1 MFHDEQPTASLHS
14 LIYCESNNPDNEVIL
29 SIAHSF
35 NEVIH
40 NVRTGENEMTSY
52 RRLGIAV
59 VVGALLGV
67 LCIIGVGARIPGQYS
82 NVIYLTAVW
91 YNRVIMGLMVGFAG
105 HVTIIKSEKEINYV
119 NAIVRGLIIGLIV
132 SSATLLLSDTLP
144 LDWLGWFMGLV
155 YGPIIDVIATATDK

>member
-1 MFHDEQPTASLHS
+1 M
-14 LIYCESNNPDNEVIL
+14 NN
-29 SIAHSF
+29 
-35 NEVIH
+35 
-40 NVRTGENEMTSY
+40 Y
-52 RRLGIAV
+52 RRIGISV
-59 VVGALLGV
+59 LIGALLGV

-105 HVTIIKSEKEINYV
+105 HVKIIKSENEKNYV
-119 NAIVRGLIIGLIV
+119 NPIVRGIIIGLVV
-132 SSATLLLSDTLP
+132 SSATLLLSDTIP

>member
-1 MFHDEQPTASLHS
+1 MITIS
-14 LIYCESNNPDNEVIL
+14 
-29 SIAHSF
+29 HSF
-35 NEVIH
+35 NATIPIIDI
-40 NVRTGENEMTSY
+40 GENKMTSY
-52 RRLGIAV
+52 RRIGIAV
-59 VVGALLGV
+59 VVGSLLGV

-91 YNRVIMGLMVGFAG
+91 YNRVLMGLMVGFAG
-105 HVTIIKSEKEINYV
+105 HVTIIKSENEKNYV